1 MKSASFILIPILAF
15 TLLASGVVWTFCRI
29 QVPAGYMAIVTA
41 KVGQPLPA
49 GQILAAP
56 DQKGVQRDPL
66 PEGRHFRN
74 PVNYAWRIVPVV
86 SIPVGK
92 VGVVTS
98 KVGNE
103 LPPGEILAADT
114 ACKGV
119 WKDVLGP
126 GTYRLNPEG
135 YEVTQLDAVNIPIGY
150 VGIVT
155 SQTGKPVKP
164 GEFAGS
170 GEQGVMKDVLQP
182 GLYYINP
189 RAYQVDVLEIGM
201 NQVSIIGRSGSVVIT
216 KSQISSANSG
226 ALESLQQNTIQAQK
240 EKRDEYLTKNAD
252 RGFISQQA
260 LNAAPAAAP
269 GDAMSSSS
277 SSFGGTRRSVPAA
290 KKLAPQQAHKPG
302 TADPFAQTAETQQQ
316 KANVTPESVAFG
328 INRFVEFPSRDG
340 FQILLDMTVEFE
352 LLPENIATIYMV
364 YGDLPAVVEKIILPQ
379 VLSIS
384 RIKGSSY
391 KARDFIDGEGR
402 QLFQKEL
409 TAELTRV
416 MKEKH
421 LVIHNAIIRH
431 VEVPQQ
437 ILEPIQQASVSKEQD
452 LTNKARQDT
461 ARKQAE
467 LNTETAMV
475 EQLKKQVEQE
485 SEKLVATTAAQTK
498 NEVATTQAETAL
510 EVANINLQKAAV
522 QAQITQIQG
531 EAKVKA
537 EFVVANEKALG
548 EQLRS
553 AVFKNP
559 ATLADLTF
567 AEKLNPSVGIRIL
580 HAGEGTLWTDLKNLT
595 PTVPVK

>member
-1 MKSASFILIPILAF
+1 MKNLPLILAPVLVVLF
-15 TLLASGVVWTFCRI
+15 FAGFFVWTFCRI
-29 QVPAGYMAIVTA
+29 QVPAGHMAIVTA
-41 KVGQPLPA
+41 KVGKPLPP
-49 GQILAAP
+49 GQILAGP
-56 DQKGVQRDPL
+56 GEKGVQRDPL
-66 PEGRHFRN
+66 PEGRHFLDPIN
-74 PVNYAWRIVPVV
+74 HAWRIVPVV
-86 SIPVGK
+86 AIPVGK

-98 KVGNE
+98 KVGKE
-103 LPPGEILAADT
+103 LPPGEILATDT

-126 GTYRLNPEG
+126 GTYRLIPEG
-135 YEVTQLDAVNIPIGY
+135 YEVTQLDAINIPIGY

-164 GEFAGS
+164 GEFAGP
-170 GEQGVMKDVLQP
+170 GEQGVMKNVLQP

-201 NQVSIIGRSGSVVIT
+201 NQVSILGRSGSVVLT
-216 KSQISSANSG
+216 KSQITTAG
-226 ALESLQQNTIQAQK
+226 TALDSLQQNTIQAQK
-240 EKRDEYLTKNAD
+240 EKRDAYLEKNAD

-260 LNAAPAAAP
+260 LSSSAPAPAAQQQDYAVSGSLRRAMPKKIAP
-269 GDAMSSSS
+269 EQA
-277 SSFGGTRRSVPAA
+277 RQPAA
-290 KKLAPQQAHKPG
+290 PAPQQAMP
-302 TADPFAQTAETQQQ
+302 AFA
-316 KANVTPESVAFG
+316 PESVAFG

-352 LLPENIATIYMV
+352 LLPENISRIYML

-416 MKEKH
+416 LKEKH
-421 LVIHNAIIRH
+421 IVIHNAIIRH
-431 VEVPQQ
+431 AEVPQE
-437 ILEPIQQASVSKEQD
+437 ILQPIQEASLAKEQD

-485 SEKLVATTAAQTK
+485 TEKLVATTAAQTK
-498 NEVATTQAETAL
+498 NEVATIQAEAQL
-510 EVANINLQKAAV
+510 EVATINLQKAAV
-522 QAQITQIQG
+522 QAQITQVQG
-531 EAKVKA
+531 EAKVRS
-537 EFVVANEKALG
+537 EFAVANERALG
-548 EQLRS
+548 EKLRA

-559 ATLADLTF
+559 ATLAELTF
-567 AEKLNPSVGIRIL
+567 ADKLNPGVGIRII
-580 HAGEGTLWTDLKNLT
+580 HAGEGTLWTDLKNLA
-595 PTVPVK
+595 PTLPVK

>member
-1 MKSASFILIPILAF
+1 MKSASVILIPVLFIAFLAF
-15 TLLASGVVWTFCRI
+15 SVVWFFCRI
-29 QVPAGYMAIVTA
+29 PVPAGSMAIVTA
-41 KVGQPLPA
+41 KIGKTLPP

-56 DQKGVQRDPL
+56 GEKGVQRDPL
-66 PEGRHFRN
+66 PEGRHFLD
-74 PVNYAWRIVPVV
+74 PVNYSWRIVPVV

-98 KVGNE
+98 KVGAE

-114 ACKGV
+114 ASKGV

-164 GEFAGS
+164 GEFAGP
-170 GEQGVMKDVLQP
+170 GEQGVMRDVLQP

-201 NQVSIIGRSGSVVIT
+201 NQVSILGRSGSVVIT
-216 KSQISSANSG
+216 KSQISTANSG
-226 ALESLQQNTIQAQK
+226 ALESLQQNTIQAQQD
-240 EKRDEYLTKNAD
+240 KRNEYLEQNRD

-260 LNAAPAAAP
+260 LNTAAPAAADSL
-269 GDAMSSSS
+269 GNSLRSSA
-277 SSFGGTRRSVPAA
+277 PKKANAA
-290 KKLAPQQAHKPG
+290 KPRSQAPQAKQK
-302 TADPFAQTAETQQQ
+302 ADPFAANAPQQQ
-316 KANVTPESVAFG
+316 MASVAPESVAFG

-352 LLPENIATIYMV
+352 LLPENIATIYML
-364 YGDLPAVVEKIILPQ
+364 YGDLPAVVDKILLPQ
-379 VLSIS
+379 ILSIS
-384 RIKGSSY
+384 RLKGSSY

-402 QLFQKEL
+402 QLFQTDL
-409 TAELTRV
+409 NTELTRV
-416 MKEKH
+416 LKEKH
-421 LVIHNAIIRH
+421 IVVHNSIIRH

-437 ILEPIQQASVSKEQD
+437 ILTPIQESSVAKEQD

-475 EQLKKQVEQE
+475 EQLKKQVDQE
-485 SEKLVATTAAQTK
+485 SEKLVATTGAQTK
-498 NEVATTQAETAL
+498 NEVATLQAETAL

-531 EAKVKA
+531 EAKAKS
-537 EFVVANEKALG
+537 EFLVANEKALG
-548 EQLRS
+548 DKLRS
-553 AVFKNP
+553 TVFKNP

-567 AEKLNPSVGIRIL
+567 VDKLNPSLGIRII
-580 HAGEGTLWTDLKNLT
+580 HAGEGTLWTDLKTLA

>member
-1 MKSASFILIPILAF
+1 MKSASIILVPLCVIAF
-15 TLLASGVVWTFCRI
+15 FGFSFLWFFCRI
-29 QVPAGYMAIVTA
+29 PVPAGYMAIVTA
-41 KVGQPLPA
+41 KTGKPLPI
-49 GQILAAP
+49 GEILAGP
-56 DQKGVQRDPL
+56 GEKGVRRDPL
-66 PEGRHFRN
+66 PEGRHFLDPIN
-74 PVNYAWRIVPVV
+74 NDWRIVPVT

-98 KVGNE
+98 KVGKE

-135 YEVTQLDAVNIPIGY
+135 YEITMLDAVNIPIGY

-155 SQTGKPVKP
+155 SQTGTPVKP
-164 GEFAGS
+164 GEFAGP
-170 GEQGVMKDVLQP
+170 GQQGVMKEVLQP

-201 NQVSIIGRSGSVVIT
+201 NQVSILGRSGSVVIT
-216 KSQISSANSG
+216 KSQISNASSALDSI
-226 ALESLQQNTIQAQK
+226 AQNTIQVQQ
-240 EKRDEYLTKNAD
+240 EKRNEYLQQNAD

-260 LNAAPAAAP
+260 LSTSPAADSLAGSMRRSAQKKIAPAPAKARGLAMQEEAAEP
-269 GDAMSSSS
+269 LADKSQTKSS
-277 SSFGGTRRSVPAA
+277 
-290 KKLAPQQAHKPG
+290 
-302 TADPFAQTAETQQQ
+302 
-316 KANVTPESVAFG
+316 VTPESVAFG

-352 LLPENIATIYMV
+352 LLPENISRIYML

-409 TAELTRV
+409 NAELTRV
-416 MKEKH
+416 LKEKH
-421 LVIHNAIIRH
+421 IVIHNAIIRH
-431 VEVPQQ
+431 AEVPND
-437 ILEPIQQASVSKEQD
+437 ILLPIQDSSVAKEQD

-475 EQLKKQVEQE
+475 EQFKKQVDQE
-485 SEKLVATTAAQTK
+485 TEKLVATTAAQTK
-498 NEVATTQAETAL
+498 NEVAGIQAETAL
-510 EVANINLQKAAV
+510 EVANVNLEKAAV
-522 QAQITQIQG
+522 QAQITQVQG

-537 EFVVANEKALG
+537 EFMVLNEKALG
-548 EQLRS
+548 EQLR
-553 AVFKNP
+553 AGVFKNP
-559 ATLADLTF
+559 ASLAELTF
-567 AEKLNPSVGIRIL
+567 VDKLNPNLGIRII
-580 HAGEGTLWTDLKNLT
+580 HAGEGTLWTDLKTLA
-595 PTVPVK
+595 PTLPVK

>member
-1 MKSASFILIPILAF
+1 MKRTLILFPLL
-15 TLLASGVVWTFCRI
+15 LLALVCAGFVWTFCRI
-29 QVPAGYMAIVTA
+29 SVPAGHMAILTA
-41 KVGQPLPA
+41 KVGRPLPA

-56 DQKGVQRDPL
+56 GEKGVQRDPL
-66 PEGRHFRN
+66 PEGRHFRD
-74 PVNYAWRIVPVV
+74 PVNYAWRVVPAVT
-86 SIPVGK
+86 IPVGK

-103 LPPGEILAADT
+103 LPVGEILSADAT
-114 ACKGV
+114 GKGV

-135 YEVTQLDAVNIPIGY
+135 YEVTQLDAINIPIGY

-164 GEFAGS
+164 GEFAGP
-170 GEQGVMKDVLQP
+170 GQQGVMKDVLQP

-201 NQVSIIGRSGSVVIT
+201 NQVSIFGRSGSVVLT
-216 KSQISSANSG
+216 KSQIASANSG
-226 ALESLQQNTIQAQK
+226 ALESLQQNTIQLQQ
-240 EKRDEYLTKNAD
+240 EKRNEYLNKNAD

-260 LNAAPAAAP
+260 LGAAPQVQSDAAVSSGSLRRATPKKIVPQQQAQAAPAQ
-269 GDAMSSSS
+269 
-277 SSFGGTRRSVPAA
+277 
-290 KKLAPQQAHKPG
+290 QQAMP
-302 TADPFAQTAETQQQ
+302 AFA
-316 KANVTPESVAFG
+316 PESVAFG

-352 LLPENIATIYMV
+352 LLPENIARIYML
-364 YGDLPAVVEKIILPQ
+364 YGDLPAVVDKILLPQ
-379 VLSIS
+379 ILSIS
-384 RIKGSSY
+384 RLKGSTY

-416 MKEKH
+416 LKEKH
-421 LVIHNAIIRH
+421 IDIHNAHIRH
-431 VEVPQQ
+431 VEVPAQ
-437 ILEPIQQASVSKEQD
+437 ILQPIQEASVAKEQD

-467 LNTETAMV
+467 LNTETAMI

-485 SEKLVATTAAQTK
+485 SEKLVATIGAQTK
-498 NEVATTQAETAL
+498 NEVATLQAQAQL
-510 EVANINLQKAAV
+510 EVATINLQKAAV
-522 QAQITQIQG
+522 QSQITQIQG
-531 EAKVKA
+531 EAKVQA
-537 EFVVANEKALG
+537 EFVVQNEKALG
-548 EQLRS
+548 EKLR
-553 AVFKNP
+553 AGVFQNP

-567 AEKLNPSVGIRIL
+567 ADKLNPSLGIRII
-580 HAGEGTLWTDLKNLT
+580 HAGEGTLWTDLKTLA
-595 PTVPVK
+595 PTLPVK

>member
-1 MKSASFILIPILAF
+1 MKNVPVILVPVLA
-15 TLLASGVVWTFCRI
+15 LLFFGTFFVWTFCRI

-41 KVGQPLPA
+41 KVGKPLPT
-49 GQILAAP
+49 GQILAGP
-56 DQKGVQRDPL
+56 GEKGVQRDPL
-66 PEGRHFRN
+66 PEGRHFLD
-74 PVNYAWRIVPVV
+74 PINYAWHIVPVV

-98 KVGNE
+98 KGGKE
-103 LPPGEILAADT
+103 LPDGQILASDASF
-114 ACKGV
+114 KGV
-119 WKDVLGP
+119 WKDVFGP

-135 YEVTQLDAVNIPIGY
+135 YEVTQLDAINIPIGY

-164 GEFAGS
+164 GEFAGP
-170 GEQGVMKDVLQP
+170 GQQGVMKDVLQP

-201 NQVSIIGRSGSVVIT
+201 NQVSILGRSGSVVLT
-216 KSQISSANSG
+216 KSQISNASSALDSI
-226 ALESLQQNTIQAQK
+226 AQNTIQVQQ
-240 EKRDEYLTKNAD
+240 EKRNEYLNKNAD

-260 LNAAPAAAP
+260 LSTSSASDSLGGSLGGRRSAPAKTIPAQKGKTQTAQQLAAQDAP
-269 GDAMSSSS
+269 GPK
-277 SSFGGTRRSVPAA
+277 SVVA
-290 KKLAPQQAHKPG
+290 
-302 TADPFAQTAETQQQ
+302 
-316 KANVTPESVAFG
+316 PESVAFG

-352 LLPENIATIYMV
+352 LLPEKISRIYML
-364 YGDLPAVVEKIILPQ
+364 YGDLPAVVDKILLPQ
-379 VLSIS
+379 ILSIS
-384 RIKGSSY
+384 RLKGSTY

-416 MKEKH
+416 LKEKH
-421 LVIHNAIIRH
+421 IEIHNAHIRH
-431 VEVPQQ
+431 VEVPPE
-437 ILEPIQQASVSKEQD
+437 ILAPIQEASVSKEQD

-485 SEKLVATTAAQTK
+485 TEKLVATIGAQTK
-498 NEVATTQAETAL
+498 NEVATIQAEAQL
-510 EVANINLQKAAV
+510 EVATINLQKAAV
-522 QAQITQIQG
+522 QAQITQVQG
-531 EAKVKA
+531 EAKA
-537 EFVVANEKALG
+537 RSEFLVANEKALG
-548 EQLRS
+548 EKLRA
-553 AVFKNP
+553 AVFQNP

-567 AEKLNPSVGIRIL
+567 ADKLNPGVGIRII
-580 HAGEGTLWTDLKNLT
+580 HAGEGTLWTDLKTLA

>member
-1 MKSASFILIPILAF
+1 MKSASIFVVPVLIITFFAF
-15 TLLASGVVWTFCRI
+15 SFLWFFCRI
-29 QVPAGYMAIVTA
+29 PVPAGYMAIVTA
-41 KVGQPLPA
+41 KTGKPLPA
-49 GQILAAP
+49 GEILAGP
-56 DQKGVQRDPL
+56 GEKGVRKDPL
-66 PEGRHFRN
+66 TEGRHFLDPIN
-74 PVNYAWRIVPVV
+74 NDWRIVPVNT
-86 SIPVGK
+86 IQVGK

-98 KVGNE
+98 KVGKE
-103 LPPGEILAADT
+103 LPPGEILSADT
-114 ACKGV
+114 AGKGV

-135 YEVTQLDAVNIPIGY
+135 YEITMLDAVNIPIGY

-155 SQTGKPVKP
+155 SQTGMPVKP
-164 GEFAGS
+164 GEFAGP
-170 GEQGVMKDVLQP
+170 GQQGVMKDVLQP

-201 NQVSIIGRSGSVVIT
+201 NQVSILGRSGSVVIT
-216 KSQISSANSG
+216 KSQISNASSA
-226 ALESLQQNTIQAQK
+226 LDSLQQNTIQVQQ
-240 EKRDEYLTKNAD
+240 EKRNEYLEKNRD

-260 LNAAPAAAP
+260 LSASAAPAASDLL
-269 GDAMSSSS
+269 GSSL
-277 SSFGGTRRSVPAA
+277 RRSAP
-290 KKLAPQQAHKPG
+290 KKIAQSKAVQ
-302 TADPFAQTAETQQQ
+302 TESADPFAGNKPQQQ
-316 KANVTPESVAFG
+316 SSSIAPESVAFG

-352 LLPENIATIYMV
+352 LLPENIARIYML
-364 YGDLPAVVEKIILPQ
+364 YGVLPAVVEKIILPQ

-409 TAELTRV
+409 NAELTRV
-416 MKEKH
+416 LKEKH
-421 LVIHNAIIRH
+421 IVIHNAIIRH
-431 VEVPQQ
+431 AEVPSD
-437 ILEPIQQASVSKEQD
+437 ILVPIQESSVAKEQD

-475 EQLKKQVEQE
+475 EQLKKQVDQE
-485 SEKLVATTAAQTK
+485 TEKLVATTAAETK
-498 NEVATTQAETAL
+498 NLVAGIQAETAL
-510 EVANINLQKAAV
+510 EVATINLEKSTV
-522 QAQITQIQG
+522 QAQITQAQG

-537 EFVVANEKALG
+537 EFVVSNEKALG
-548 EQLRS
+548 DQLRS
-553 AVFKNP
+553 KVFKNP

-567 AEKLNPSVGIRIL
+567 VDKLNPSLGIRII
-580 HAGEGTLWTDLKNLT
+580 HAGEGTLWTDLKNLA